1 MRPSFPDLGDRVIKD
16 PFSFV
21 VEKTTSSFSVAS
33 IVPDVS
39 KDTEKTA
46 ESKAVDAYIL
56 GLRDNDIAVSQREE
70 AVVAYHE
77 LVDLTA
83 RNMYLGF
90 LFIQNANSTY
100 KKYKETLRSD
110 FIDGFFRYPV
120 SVEDAMSKLL
130 ENQIKQL
137 VPSPRRRF

>member
-1 MRPSFPDLGDRVIKD
+1 M
-16 PFSFV
+16 
-21 VEKTTSSFSVAS
+21 
-33 IVPDVS
+33 PDVS

-56 GLRDNDIAVSQREE
+56 GLRAYDRAVSQREE
-70 AVVAYHE
+70 AVVVYDD
-77 LVDLTA
+77 LVNITA
-83 RNMYLGF
+83 RNMYLGL

-100 KKYKETLRSD
+100 NKYKETLRSD

-130 ENQIKQL
+130 ENQI
-137 VPSPRRRF
+137 VHTSSRHHGGSSNRNNASGSGNSG